1 MKNDRYKIYVIKR
14 VFHRRVITPVTP
26 SERCQTLTAT
36 KKVAARLFKRFIHD
50 EIVAHDTIE
59 GNWVILKADKRTPDG
74 FDWKILGDRSIGQIK
89 ETMEHAQ

>member
-14 VFHRRVITPVTP
+14 VFHRRVITPMTP
-26 SERCQTLTAT
+26 SERCQTLTAA
-36 KKVAARLFKRFIHD
+36 KKVAMPLLERFIHD
-50 EIVAHDTIE
+50 EIVAHDTID
-59 GNWVILKADKRTPDG
+59 GNWLILQNDHRTPDG